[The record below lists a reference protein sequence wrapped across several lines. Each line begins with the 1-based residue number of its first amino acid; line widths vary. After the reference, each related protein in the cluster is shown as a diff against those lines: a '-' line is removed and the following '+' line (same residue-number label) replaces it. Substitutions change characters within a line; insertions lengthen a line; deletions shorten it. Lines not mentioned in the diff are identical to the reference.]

1 MSYNKSSDDNV
12 YRVFINKD
20 KNSVEVICI
29 GMERVD
35 NKIEG
40 TYSDVDELPDWMRER
55 LAVLMVS
62 RPQPPTVSFDGCGRR
77 IDENTFWVVQ
87 P

>member
-20 KNSVEVICI
+20 RNSVEVICI

-55 LAVLMVS
+55 
-62 RPQPPTVSFDGCGRR
+62 
-77 IDENTFWVVQ
+77 
-87 P
+87 

>member
-20 KNSVEVICI
+20 RNSVEVICI

-55 LAVLMVS
+55 LAVLIYILT
-62 RPQPPTVSFDGCGRR
+62 QTNTVKFNGLGRR
-77 IDENTFWVVQ
+77 IDENTFWVVR